1 VNDKDRFCKPHLE
14 GLITVSLNRSRQYK
28 QCSGKHCVVSVN
40 HGDNCFEIA
49 GTIGLIR
56 NNLCDTIYESYGGY
70 VLFEEFVNV
79 ESFYEDL
86 PKSTKLN
93 IFSVNKLSDMK
104 KVHPLAD
111 VTVKYVL
118 LPYKQGYVVMPQM
131 HLS

>member
-1 VNDKDRFCKPHLE
+1 MVK
-14 GLITVSLNRSRQYK
+14 
-28 QCSGKHCVVSVN
+28 
-40 HGDNCFEIA
+40 
-49 GTIGLIR
+49 
-56 NNLCDTIYESYGGY
+56 SYGGY

-93 IFSVNKLSDMK
+93 IFLVNKLNDMK

-118 LPYKQGYVVMPQM
+118 LPYKQGYVVLPQM
-131 HLS
+131 HPS